1 MGHLESSVLWVNRH
15 RLILISYSGKIWL
28 LFHSGGKKE
37 YIWNTE
43 DFLGHFLVLLHP
55 VIKSI
60 ENYNNMI
67 KVGLLMAQTFQEWR
81 FGSPPPDKEPAD
93 VSAEPKGTQNGLW
106 KKVVINTSYSHV
118 ASYKNEDCNHHED
131 FLLILL

>member
-1 MGHLESSVLWVNRH
+1 MGHLESSVLWVSRH
-15 RLILISYSGKIWL
+15 RLILISYSGQIWL

-55 VIKSI
+55 VIKSM

-67 KVGLLMAQTFQEWR
+67 QVGLLMAQTLQEWR
-81 FGSPPPDKEPAD
+81 FGHP
-93 VSAEPKGTQNGLW
+93 T
-106 KKVVINTSYSHV
+106 I
-118 ASYKNEDCNHHED
+118 
-131 FLLILL
+131 